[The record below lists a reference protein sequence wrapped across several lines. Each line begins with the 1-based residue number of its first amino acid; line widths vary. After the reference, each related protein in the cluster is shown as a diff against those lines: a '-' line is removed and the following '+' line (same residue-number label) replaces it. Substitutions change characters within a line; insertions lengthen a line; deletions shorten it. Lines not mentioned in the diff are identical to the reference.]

1 MKPRVRKKSARTAQ
15 KGLGQGKMYSLRLYI
30 TGQTPRSAASIR
42 NLREVCD
49 EFLEGRFELKI
60 IDLYQQP
67 ELAKEAQVVAAPT
80 LIKKLPLP
88 LRRLV
93 GDLSNKNEVL
103 LGLDL
108 RRHINADKKTG

>member
-1 MKPRVRKKSARTAQ
+1 MKRRARSKAPRTA
-15 KGLGQGKMYSLRLYI
+15 KKTPTRRKMYSLRLYI

-49 EFLEGRFELKI
+49 EFLEGRFELQV
-60 IDLYQQP
+60 IDLYQRP
-67 ELAKEAQVVAAPT
+67 ELARDAQVVAAPT
-80 LIKKLPLP
+80 LIKRLPLP

-108 RRHINADKKTG
+108 KE

>member
-1 MKPRVRKKSARTAQ
+1 MKRPGRKKVSRTA
-15 KGLGQGKMYSLRLYI
+15 KGKTAGRKMYSLRLYV

-49 EFLEGRFELKI
+49 EYLEGRFELQV
-60 IDLYQQP
+60 IDLYQRP

-80 LIKKLPLP
+80 LITRLPLP

-93 GDLSNKNEVL
+93 GDLSDKREVL

-108 RRHINADKKTG
+108 KE

>member
-1 MKPRVRKKSARTAQ
+1 LKRRARKKPVRTAR
-15 KGLGQGKMYSLRLYI
+15 KPAGQRKMYSLRLYI

-49 EFLEGRFELKI
+49 EFLEGRFELQV
-60 IDLYQQP
+60 IDLYQRP
-67 ELAKEAQVVAAPT
+67 EMAKEAQIVAAPT

-108 RRHINADKKTG
+108 KE

>member
-1 MKPRVRKKSARTAQ
+1 MKRPNRRKLARAPRKNPGSAR
-15 KGLGQGKMYSLRLYI
+15 KMYSLRLYI

-49 EFLEGRFELKI
+49 EFLEGRFELQI
-60 IDLYQQP
+60 IDLYERP
-67 ELAKEAQVVAAPT
+67 ELAREAQVVAAPT

-93 GDLSNKNEVL
+93 GDLSNRKEVL

-108 RRHINADKKTG
+108 KR

>member
-1 MKPRVRKKSARTAQ
+1 MKRTVPKKAPRTAKRKAAQ
-15 KGLGQGKMYSLRLYI
+15 RKMYSLRLYV

-42 NLREVCD
+42 NLRDVCD
-49 EFLEGRFELKI
+49 EYLEGRFELQV
-60 IDLYQQP
+60 IDLYQRP

-80 LIKKLPLP
+80 LIKRLPLP

-93 GDLSNKNEVL
+93 GDLSDKREVL

-108 RRHINADKKTG
+108 KE

>member
-1 MKPRVRKKSARTAQ
+1 VKQRPRKKPARKGQ
-15 KGLGQGKMYSLRLYI
+15 KAPRARKIYSLRLFV

-49 EFLEGRFELKI
+49 EYLKGRFELEV
-60 IDLYQQP
+60 IDLYRRP
-67 ELAKEAQVVAAPT
+67 DLAREGQVVAAPT
-80 LIKKLPLP
+80 LIKRLPLP

-93 GDLSNKNEVL
+93 GDLSDRKDVL

-108 RRHINADKKTG
+108 KE

>member
-1 MKPRVRKKSARTAQ
+1 MKRRTRKKSARPDQ
-15 KGLGQGKMYSLRLYI
+15 KKPARRKMYSLRLYI

-49 EFLEGRFELKI
+49 EFLEGRFELQV
-60 IDLYQQP
+60 IDLYQRP
-67 ELAKEAQVVAAPT
+67 DLAREAQVVAAPT

-108 RRHINADKKTG
+108 KE

>member
-1 MKPRVRKKSARTAQ
+1 VKRASRRKPAQRVRKTPDES
-15 KGLGQGKMYSLRLYI
+15 KMYSLRLYI

-49 EFLEGRFELKI
+49 EFLEGRFELQV
-60 IDLYQQP
+60 IDLYQRP

-88 LRRLV
+88 LRKLV
-93 GDLSNKNEVL
+93 GDLSNKKEVL

-108 RRHINADKKTG
+108 KE

>member
-1 MKPRVRKKSARTAQ
+1 MKRKNSKKSARAAHGKSKQ
-15 KGLGQGKMYSLRLYI
+15 RKMYSLRLYI

-49 EFLEGRFELKI
+49 EFLEGRFELQV
-60 IDLYQQP
+60 IDLYQRP
-67 ELAKEAQVVAAPT
+67 ELARDAQIVAAPT
-80 LIKKLPLP
+80 LIKRLPLP

-93 GDLSNKNEVL
+93 GDLSDKNEVL

-108 RRHINADKKTG
+108 KA

>member
-1 MKPRVRKKSARTAQ
+1 LKRRVRKRSTRETPKDPDRR
-15 KGLGQGKMYSLRLYI
+15 KMYSLRLYI

-49 EFLEGRFELKI
+49 EYLEGRFELQV
-60 IDLYQQP
+60 IDLYQRP
-67 ELAKEAQVVAAPT
+67 ELAREAQVVAAPT
-80 LIKKLPLP
+80 LIKQLPLP

-108 RRHINADKKTG
+108 KV

>member
-1 MKPRVRKKSARTAQ
+1 LKRRTRRKAPRQAQ
-15 KGLGQGKMYSLRLYI
+15 KTAARSKMYSLRLYI

-49 EFLEGRFELKI
+49 EFLEGRFELQV
-60 IDLYQQP
+60 IDLYQRP
-67 ELAKEAQVVAAPT
+67 DLAKDAQVVAAPT

-108 RRHINADKKTG
+108 KE

>member
-1 MKPRVRKKSARTAQ
+1 MKRRARKKTVRAAKKSPRQ
-15 KGLGQGKMYSLRLYI
+15 RKMYSLRLYI

-49 EFLEGRFELKI
+49 EFLEGRFELQV
-60 IDLYQQP
+60 IDLYQRP

-93 GDLSNKNEVL
+93 GDLSNKTEVL
-103 LGLDL
+103 MGLDL
-108 RRHINADKKTG
+108 KD

>member
-1 MKPRVRKKSARTAQ
+1 MKRPSRKKTARAARKAPGSRKMSTR
-15 KGLGQGKMYSLRLYI
+15 KMYSLRLYI

-49 EFLEGRFELKI
+49 EFLEGRFELQV
-60 IDLYQQP
+60 IDLYQRP
-67 ELAKEAQVVAAPT
+67 ELAKDAQVVAAPT

-103 LGLDL
+103 MGLDL
-108 RRHINADKKTG
+108 KE

>member
-1 MKPRVRKKSARTAQ
+1 MKHRPRKKPAREGQ
-15 KGLGQGKMYSLRLYI
+15 KAPRARKKYSLRLYV

-42 NLREVCD
+42 NLRGVCE
-49 EFLEGRFELKI
+49 EFLEGRFELEV
-60 IDLYQQP
+60 IDLYRQP
-67 ELAKEAQVVAAPT
+67 ELAREAQVVAAPT

-93 GDLSNKNEVL
+93 GDLSNREDVL

-108 RRHINADKKTG
+108 KE

>member
-1 MKPRVRKKSARTAQ
+1 MKRQVRKKSARAA
-15 KGLGQGKMYSLRLYI
+15 KKESARRKMYSLRLYI
-30 TGQTPRSAASIR
+30 TGQTPRSASSIR

-49 EFLEGRFELKI
+49 EFLEGRFELQV
-60 IDLYQQP
+60 IDLYQRP
-67 ELAKEAQVVAAPT
+67 ELAREAQVVAAPT

-88 LRRLV
+88 SRRLV

-108 RRHINADKKTG
+108 KE

>member
-1 MKPRVRKKSARTAQ
+1 MKRTGRKKSNQAARTTSRRPR
-15 KGLGQGKMYSLRLYI
+15 KMYSLRLYI

-49 EFLEGRFELKI
+49 EFLEGRFELQI
-60 IDLYQQP
+60 IDLYQRP

-80 LIKKLPLP
+80 LIKSLPLP

-108 RRHINADKKTG
+108 KE

>member
-1 MKPRVRKKSARTAQ
+1 MKTKARKHRTREDQKNPARR
-15 KGLGQGKMYSLRLYI
+15 KMYSLRLYI

-42 NLREVCD
+42 NLREVCA
-49 EFLEGRFELKI
+49 EYLEGRFKLQV
-60 IDLYQQP
+60 IDLYQRP

-93 GDLSNKNEVL
+93 GDLSNKREVL

-108 RRHINADKKTG
+108 KE

>member
-1 MKPRVRKKSARTAQ
+1 MKRPIRRKLSRTPRKTASRAR
-15 KGLGQGKMYSLRLYI
+15 KMYSLRLYI

-49 EFLEGRFELKI
+49 EFLEGRFELQI
-60 IDLYQQP
+60 IDLYQRP

-108 RRHINADKKTG
+108 KV

>member
-1 MKPRVRKKSARTAQ
+1 MKRQVRRKTARAAQ
-15 KGLGQGKMYSLRLYI
+15 KTPGQRKMYSLRLYI

-42 NLREVCD
+42 NLRDVCD
-49 EFLEGRFELKI
+49 EYLEGRFELQV
-60 IDLYQQP
+60 IDLYQRP
-67 ELAKEAQVVAAPT
+67 ELAREAQVVAAPT

-108 RRHINADKKTG
+108 KE

>member
-1 MKPRVRKKSARTAQ
+1 VKRRVHRKSARAAK
-15 KGLGQGKMYSLRLYI
+15 KGSGRRKMYSLRLYI

-49 EFLEGRFELKI
+49 EFLEGRFELQV
-60 IDLYQQP
+60 IDLYQRP
-67 ELAKEAQVVAAPT
+67 ELASEAQVVAAPT

-93 GDLSNKNEVL
+93 GDLSNKDEVL

-108 RRHINADKKTG
+108 KV

>member
-1 MKPRVRKKSARTAQ
+1 MKRRTRRKAPRAAQ
-15 KGLGQGKMYSLRLYI
+15 KTPAQGKMYSLRLYI

-49 EFLEGRFELKI
+49 EFLEGRFELQV
-60 IDLYQQP
+60 IDLYQRP
-67 ELAKEAQVVAAPT
+67 DLAKDAQVVAAPT

-108 RRHINADKKTG
+108 KE

>member
-1 MKPRVRKKSARTAQ
+1 LKRRTRKKTVRADQKKPAQ
-15 KGLGQGKMYSLRLYI
+15 RKMYSLRLYI

-49 EFLEGRFELKI
+49 EFLEGRFELQI

-67 ELAKEAQVVAAPT
+67 ELAKQAQVVAAPT

-108 RRHINADKKTG
+108 KE